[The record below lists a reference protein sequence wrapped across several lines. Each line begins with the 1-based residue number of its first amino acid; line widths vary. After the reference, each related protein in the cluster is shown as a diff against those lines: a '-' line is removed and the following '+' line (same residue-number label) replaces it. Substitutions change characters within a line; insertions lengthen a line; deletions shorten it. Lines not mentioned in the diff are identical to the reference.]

1 MLKRYKIE
9 YFDEIEA
16 TDKEQAIEFLLSHLS
31 RDVEYSDATCFE
43 ITEIGSNINDQTI
56 WSTAR
61 LWWKPCKQNI

>member
-43 ITEIGSNINDQTI
+43 ITEIGSSTNDQTI
-56 WSTAR
+56 
-61 LWWKPCKQNI
+61 